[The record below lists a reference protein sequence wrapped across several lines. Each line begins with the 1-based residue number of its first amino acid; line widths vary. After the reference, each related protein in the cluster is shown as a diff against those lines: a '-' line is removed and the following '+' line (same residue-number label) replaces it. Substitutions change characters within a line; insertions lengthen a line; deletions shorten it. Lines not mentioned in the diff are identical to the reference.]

1 MHGTVLTVILNYRTA
16 DMTRRAAEAAVVAM
30 DGIAGSV
37 LIVDND
43 SGDGSYARLCEVF
56 AGHPRV
62 RVIASDRNGGF
73 GAGNNFG
80 MRAGLP
86 GGARPDHVYLLN
98 SDAFPE
104 PDAIALLRD
113 HLDADPA
120 CGIAGSF
127 IFGTDDVPHVTA
139 FRFPSVWS
147 ELEGAAKTGVLS
159 RLLRRHVV
167 PMGLPRQTQPVDWL
181 AGASMMLRSDML
193 DRIGAFDETFFLYF
207 EETDLCLRA
216 ARAGWRCDYLPA
228 SRVAHVGSA
237 STGMKRW
244 DRVPEYWFD
253 SRWHYFAKN
262 HGRGYALAATAMHLA
277 GAGIWGLRRM
287 VQRKPA
293 GAPPYFLRDLV
304 RHTLMNAVPWR
315 RSVRS
320 AAQGPGTT
328 VANELKKGTP

>member
-1 MHGTVLTVILNYRTA
+1 MRGTVLTVILNYRTA
-16 DMTRRAAEAAVVAM
+16 DMTRRAAEAALVAM

-56 AGHPRV
+56 GRHPRV

-73 GAGNNFG
+73 GAGNNIG

-86 GGARPDHVYLLN
+86 GGARPDYVYLLN

-113 HLDADPA
+113 HLDGHPT

-127 IFGTDDVPHVTA
+127 IFGTDDAAHVTA
-139 FRFPSVWS
+139 FRFPSIWS
-147 ELEGAAKTGVLS
+147 ELEGAAKTGIIS

-167 PMGLPRQTQPVDWL
+167 PMGLPQQTQPVDWL

-228 SRVAHVGSA
+228 SRVAHVGSE

-244 DRVPEYWFD
+244 DRVPGYWFD
-253 SRWHYFAKN
+253 SRWHYFARN
-262 HGRGYALAATAMHLA
+262 HGRGYALAATVMHLA
-277 GAGIWGLRRM
+277 KAAIWGVRRI

-293 GAPPYFLRDLV
+293 GASPYFFRDLV
-304 RHTLMNAVPWR
+304 RHTFTQVGPGRTAAR
-315 RSVRS
+315 RT
-320 AAQGPGTT
+320 GTT